1 MRQSLATR
9 VRLDV
14 SVVVVVVV
22 VVVLIGSKHGKRH
35 NCQHVW
41 SAGLDFVVW
50 SQTILAWPS

>member
-14 SVVVVVVV
+14 SVVVVVV